1 MPIRDHSLNI
11 KSWFIN
17 CDLFKNLITNT
28 YPNPTT
34 NPINP
39 TNQTNSITN
48 QTNSK
53 TKSNSFCEL
62 LLDKYYECAKETKT
76 PQQTCKSE
84 YEIIYLTRCAEILE
98 NDKQNKNKTKI

>member
-1 MPIRDHSLNI
+1 MPLRDHSLNI

-17 CDLFKNLITNT
+17 YDLFKN
-28 YPNPTT
+28 PNPSPSPTP

-39 TNQTNSITN
+39 NPKPQ
-48 QTNSK
+48 
-53 TKSNSFCEL
+53 SFCEL

-76 PQQTCKSE
+76 PHQTCKSE

-98 NDKQNKNKTKI
+98 NDKNNKNKIKI

>member
-1 MPIRDHSLNI
+1 MPLRDHSLNI

-17 CDLFKNLITNT
+17 CDLFKNLISN
-28 YPNPTT
+28 T

-39 TNQTNSITN
+39 NPINPNPINPNPT
-48 QTNSK
+48 K